1 MTLQEKTLIMEFYGC
16 PKIGGA
22 ILQTIPGHFTC
33 MTTFSHW
40 IAVCG
45 SDGIVRIYHAVT
57 GVLRLS
63 LEPLVPIT
71 AIRGSPDGSTLFC
84 THQKNSITLW
94 DIQKGNLIHTF
105 SLVEEVQHFDISLKG
120 CYFAYGFS
128 SGPVKVWEVANRVE
142 SVTIQCSPSNIPFCW
157 LMPEEQ
163 LVIADKVSVHI
174 WDIVVGRI
182 VCSFRIIADHQEG
195 RTETEELEWVFGM
208 AYSQTLDQ
216 LVILTKS
223 SSFGGIITI
232 IHLQSQTHLA
242 LLKVQEDL
250 TCIALS
256 QTAEEIVCGIQDN
269 GLSVFGFSKEVWSKR
284 HIELFHTV
292 KHISPLPNG
301 TIVVDSENPSVQLLS
316 LDAGYSQGS
325 PSIFALTISTLD
337 KGRIIA
343 LHSST
348 NAQLLETSTM
358 SNLITISTLE
368 DSTLSL
374 TTVLCASLENHMA
387 VYYLPLGVNVRLM
400 LYRFGKT
407 IPEWTIEV
415 EGWLLAGGIS
425 PAGIWLVTFH
435 DVQYASHIYL
445 WDTKKGKLQAEFL
458 VDVFTSSP
466 SHITFDS
473 NMQFYSYHNNYYI
486 PYDLNLSPGAKTT
499 YSIICHKQQPW
510 TVELSDRQY
519 EVNSSHEWVISNS
532 ERICW
537 VPPGYI
543 GCTEGNY
550 CWAGSNTLVMI
561 GKDKMLRKLSFHL

>member
-1 MTLQEKTLIMEFYGC
+1 MEFYGC

-22 ILQTIPGHFTC
+22 ILQTIPGRFTC

-57 GVLRLS
+57 GVLRQS
-63 LEPLVPIT
+63 LEPMVPIT
-71 AIRGSPDGSTLFC
+71 AVRGSPDGSTLFC
-84 THQKNSITLW
+84 THQTHQKNSITLW
-94 DIQKGNLIHTF
+94 DIQKGKLIHTF
-105 SLVEEVQHFDISLKG
+105 SPMEEIQHFEISLKG
-120 CYFAYGFS
+120 CYFACGFS
-128 SGPVKVWEVANRVE
+128 SGSVKVWEVANRVE
-142 SVTIQCSPSNIPFCW
+142 GVTIQCSPSNIPFCW
-157 LMPEEQ
+157 LKLEEQ
-163 LVIADKVSVHI
+163 LVIADKESVHI
-174 WDIVVGRI
+174 WDIVAGRI
-182 VCSFRIIADHQEG
+182 VCSFRIIPDHQKG
-195 RTETEELEWVFGM
+195 RTEIERLEWISGM

-216 LVILTKS
+216 LVILTKF
-223 SSFGGIITI
+223 SSFGGTITI
-232 IHLQSQTHLA
+232 IHLQSHTHSA
-242 LLKVQEDL
+242 PFEVQEDL

-256 QTAEEIVCGIQDN
+256 QATEEIVCGIQDN
-269 GLSVFGFSKEVWSKR
+269 GLSVLKFSKELWSKR
-284 HIELFHTV
+284 YIGDSHTV

-301 TIVVDSENPSVQLLS
+301 TIVVDSGNPSVQLLS

-348 NAQLLETSTM
+348 HAQLLETSTM
-358 SNLITISTLE
+358 SNLITTSTLE
-368 DSTLSL
+368 DSTITL

-387 VYYLPLGVNVRLM
+387 VYYLPLGLNVCLM

-407 IPEWTIEV
+407 IPRWTVEV

-425 PAGIWLVTFH
+425 PAGTWLVTFH
-435 DVQYASHIYL
+435 DVQHASHIYL
-445 WDTKKGKLQAEFL
+445 WDTKNGKLQTELL

-473 NMQFYSYHNNYYI
+473 DMRFYSYHNNYSI
-486 PYDLNLSPGAKTT
+486 PYDLNFSPGAEIT
-499 YSIICHKQQPW
+499 YSIIHHKQQPW
-510 TVELSDRQY
+510 TVELCDRQY

-532 ERICW
+532 KRICW

-543 GCTEGNY
+543 GSTEGNY
-550 CWAGSNTLVMI
+550 CWAGSNSLVMI
-561 GKDKMLRKLSFHL
+561 GKDKMLRKLTFCL